1 MKSQAERRIT
11 KSNPDLIYKIGL
23 KGYVVSNSQIAKREL
38 QLERRDNN
46 ENHLVGYNQ
55 GCTEKRLKMYTRDL
69 NVWVRNYFGRK
80 YFGLLTKESNI
91 DLICGLKTISW
102 PQRMD

>member
-38 QLERRDNN
+38 QLERSDNN

-55 GCTEKRLKMYTRDL
+55 GCTEKKAE
-69 NVWVRNYFGRK
+69 NVHEGPECM
-80 YFGLLTKESNI
+80 GEELLWQEILWFI
-91 DLICGLKTISW
+91 DK
-102 PQRMD
+102 RE

>member
-1 MKSQAERRIT
+1 MT
-11 KSNPDLIYKIGL
+11 
-23 KGYVVSNSQIAKREL
+23 
-38 QLERRDNN
+38 NN

-91 DLICGLKTISW
+91 DLICGLKNNLLATENGLEGKEARTKIS
-102 PQRMD
+102 QLV